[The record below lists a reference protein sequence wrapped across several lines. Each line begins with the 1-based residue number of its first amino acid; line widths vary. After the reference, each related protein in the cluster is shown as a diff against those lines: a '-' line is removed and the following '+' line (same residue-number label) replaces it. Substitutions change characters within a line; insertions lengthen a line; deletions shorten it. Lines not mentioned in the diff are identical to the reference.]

1 MIELPFPDDSCVSG
15 LNLINGLDIC
25 FQTGF
30 ARLAETE
37 KAGLEA
43 MVPAFSGTPLEIAVA
58 DAVAGL
64 KQGRYSEKNFAI
76 LAAAR
81 TSLSG
86 AVYDALIQELDKS
99 FSITR
104 IPSYE
109 ENFEDSPLKIQSGVS
124 HILTELA
131 VTGFS
136 QVSGEM
142 LESFHQTSE
151 QLSDE
156 PSLIRLSALL
166 NGFINEMKTV
176 SSGTMEQIPVTRW
189 TDLWTR
195 AMIMTLKVPKEPAT
209 GKKSGELFILG
220 IDAPRHPSF
229 VTLNFYGILTDKDK
243 SSLTTFSLSSH
254 TVDSIVQNDIWLLF
268 DRIPVLK
275 ESLAKGLSI
284 KITDM
289 PALENN
295 ILLWDDKCAKKGS
308 QCELFEK
315 AVALS
320 DCERTKIPASER
332 HPVHINELLFIDKY
346 LYKDGKIFSAN
357 PEVKVDLRRLISFS
371 PIDSKTVKGMH
382 RAVGIL
388 RYDSEWLF
396 QPLAIE
402 KIINRKF
409 VVIHNGQ
416 NCLDNTKAGKKQ
428 KENNVAILRERAS
441 RLLRK

>member
-1 MIELPFPDDSCVSG
+1 MTVLPRPDDSCFSA
-15 LNLINGLDIC
+15 LDIISGLDIC

-37 KAGLEA
+37 RPGLEA
-43 MVPAFSGTPLEIAVA
+43 MVSAFSGTPLESAVT

-64 KQGRYSEKNFAI
+64 KQGQYSEKNFAI

-104 IPSYE
+104 IPSCE
-109 ENFEDSPLKIQSGVS
+109 ENFEDSPLKAQPGVC
-124 HILTELA
+124 HILAELA

-142 LESFHQTSE
+142 LESFHQTLE
-151 QLSDE
+151 QISDE
-156 PSLIRLSALL
+156 PALIRLSALL
-166 NGFINEMKTV
+166 NGFINEMKTL
-176 SSGTMEQIPVTRW
+176 SPSAMEQIPVTRW

-195 AMIMTLKVPKEPAT
+195 AMIITLKAPKEPIT

-268 DRIPVLK
+268 DQIPVLK
-275 ESLAKGLSI
+275 ESLARGLSI

-295 ILLWDDKCAKKGS
+295 ILLWDDKCAKKGN
-308 QCELFEK
+308 QYDLFEK
-315 AVALS
+315 AALLS

-332 HPVHINELLFIDKY
+332 HPVHISELLFLDKCT
-346 LYKDGKIFSAN
+346 YKDGKIFSGDL
-357 PEVKVDLRRLISFS
+357 EVKVDLRRLMSFS
-371 PIDSKTVKGMH
+371 PLDSNALKGM
-382 RAVGIL
+382 RRTAGLL

-396 QPLAIE
+396 QPVAIE
-402 KIINRKF
+402 KMVKKKP
-409 VVIHNGQ
+409 VVLHNGL

-428 KENNVAILRERAS
+428 KDNNVAVLRERAS